1 MKEQSDIKSE
11 AREQRGNKFQCIKN
25 QSKQWAIQLTLS
37 HDKHV
42 PEVERYMRTRKER
55 MQATT
60 NTLPFEQLP
69 HQLIVEI
76 AYFPNKNG
84 KTLSPQKIVTGS
96 KIAFKKHYKQQCG
109 TYSQMHVQ
117 HNNSL
122 FPRTAGL

>member
-55 MQATT
+55 IQATT
-60 NTLPFEQLP
+60 NTLPFEQLF

-96 KIAFKKHYKQQCG
+96 KIAFKKHCKQQCG